1 MVKKSPGELYS
12 FGYDQER
19 KRNAYMCAQ
28 CTKSFRSQLLVSVHI
43 YNQHSHNNP
52 VKEVKKEQ
60 KQFGFYLNGL
70 LPPQTK
76 EAFAKKAVVPVKSA
90 KYSVKKIKIQKV
102 LRKSSRV

>member
-19 KRNAYMCAQ
+19 KRNAFMCAQ

-52 VKEVKKEQ
+52 IKEAKKEQ

-76 EAFAKKAVVPVKSA
+76 EAFAKKAVVPAKSA
-90 KYSVKKIKIQKV
+90 KSSVKKIKAQKIQ
-102 LRKSSRV
+102 RKSSRV